1 MLAEIGIK
9 PVKMMI
15 KKKKL
20 IYAHRIITMKEEK
33 LIHKVTAGNSIW
45 RQEIELILKEYSISE
60 QQMSNYNKKEL
71 SNELDRRNESLWKK
85 IIVEEAENKSKV
97 NHWMEMKGEI
107 PNKRPEYMNKL
118 TRKQCHAIMK
128 ARSRMIPCKINQRN
142 RYSNTTCRLC
152 DNEEESQ
159 IHLTNNCSKVPTSER
174 DRRK

>member
-1 MLAEIGIK
+1 
-9 PVKMMI
+9 
-15 KKKKL
+15 
-20 IYAHRIITMKEEK
+20 MK
-33 LIHKVTAGNSIW
+33 ASG
-45 RQEIELILKEYSISE
+45 
-60 QQMSNYNKKEL
+60 
-71 SNELDRRNESLWKK
+71 KK

-97 NHWMEMKGEI
+97 KHWMEMKGEI

-128 ARSRMIPCKINQRN
+128 ARSRMIPCKRNQRN

-174 DRRK
+174 DSYKRIFAENTETTKEIIMATRIMKITDLLEETEGNETGRQL